1 MSWKMFIVVL
11 MLPVATACAQSEA
24 PSDSLNTEDVA
35 RFTKA
40 CTSTSNMGEE
50 LCECAAK
57 KAKADLNETEFAFLL
72 ATLEEDEEE
81 TERLRGEMGP
91 MEAMKAG
98 MFLVNAPAA
107 CARDGAKVGEG
118 SDGGQ
123 S

>member
-1 MSWKMFIVVL
+1 MSWKTLIVVL
-11 MLPVATACAQSEA
+11 LLPTATACAQTETRA
-24 PSDSLNTEDVA
+24 DSLNTEDVA

-40 CTSTSNMGEE
+40 CTTTSNMGDQ

-72 ATLEEDEEE
+72 ATLEENEDE
-81 TERLRGEMGP
+81 TKRLRGELSP

-107 CARDGAKVGEG
+107 CAREGYEEGDGEG
-118 SDGGQ
+118 GGQ